1 MDVCQGSRVQ
11 LVKAELEMLQLI
23 EEAHDVMTAIV
34 QNCMV
39 LEIFAGCVRSRKLR
53 SKPRVFSENNREDKR
68 LVECMKIVASVQQ
81 LINSA
86 LGFEEPNGSTRS
98 LTE

>member
-53 SKPRVFSENNREDKR
+53 SKPRVSQRT
-68 LVECMKIVASVQQ
+68 IVKTSG
-81 LINSA
+81 L
-86 LGFEEPNGSTRS
+86 
-98 LTE
+98 